1 MVGRI
6 FIYMT
11 HIYNFGGTKNNFHQT
26 LNNFSRT
33 VNLPFNPLLS
43 AGVLKGSKVKIY
55 RQTKTINII
64 GCDGNIYTT
73 NHKYFQSHHH

>member
-1 MVGRI
+1 MVGCI

-11 HIYNFGGTKNNFHQT
+11 PIYNFGGTKNNFHQT

-43 AGVLKGSKVKIY
+43 AGVLKESKVKIY
-55 RQTKTINII
+55 RQTKTI
-64 GCDGNIYTT
+64 CDGNIYTT